1 LEGQLEGNGEIEF
14 VDLGVTYKGEFSN
27 GQPNGRGVMK
37 GKDGRQKEGI
47 WVKGRYIENSEG
59 FANEEVLDIYRKVDK
74 LVDSK

>member
-1 LEGQLEGNGEIEF
+1 
-14 VDLGVTYKGEFSN
+14 
-27 GQPNGRGVMK
+27 MK

-59 FANEEVLDIYRKVDK
+59 FANEEILDIHWKVDK